1 MATLTL
7 APLLLT
13 LSLAAPQ
20 GDEDMKAVLEAQ
32 AHRTTVI
39 KKAARSVCSV
49 MALNSPGGGSGV
61 IFHPRGFV
69 ISNFHV
75 VAARGRPKKRPPGQP
90 PGPDQPEEEP
100 KPVPMPDQKGQ
111 QGDEKEKVPLLPTS
125 QPTRRA
131 TEKKKK
137 DEKSPF
143 GTPPAGD
150 GWDPA
155 RKVMKIGLP
164 DGNLYKAQVLGVD
177 PGSDLAILLLEPRK
191 DGKPYPYS
199 PLGDSD
205 ALLVGET
212 VFAMGNPFLLATDF
226 TPTLTWGVVSGTHR
240 YQKGR
245 QNRMLVY
252 PDCIQIDAPVN
263 PGNSGG
269 PLFNENGEIVGI
281 NGRITIRDR
290 GRVNTGVGFAIA
302 SNQIR
307 NFLAEMMAGKHAE
320 HGTLDL
326 NAWYMKSPGETEPQ
340 VVVQSIFDDSE
351 AFKLGMRTGDQLTH
365 FNNIRI
371 TSANQLAT
379 LVGVMPSDAWIT
391 LGYRAHLQNGGFGKE
406 KDITFKM
413 KVLDTGSSRN
423 PDRLADRDTR
433 KLARAAMTEN
443 VGKGQEIVTGATLT
457 FTGPEDQKIVVH
469 RLGDKLRLSMGKT
482 VYVRT
487 GKERGFK
494 IEAGNI
500 TDLKPEEHAKLEREL
515 GANPWLWR
523 GGDLRNKIADSWL
536 EGGVHVLG
544 RAACRCRLPG
554 KGQMEMLFFEDGS
567 PAGYSYR
574 DPLQRRVVRNM
585 VREGEL
591 WIQIRRKLTKGWK
604 LQQPVYDPLPKKEL
618 FERPKQ

>member
-1 MATLTL
+1 MATLT

-20 GDEDMKAVLEAQ
+20 GDEDLNAVLEAQ
-32 AHRTTVI
+32 ARRTAVI
-39 KKAARSVCSV
+39 QNAQRSVCSV
-49 MALNSPGGGSGV
+49 MAMNSPGGGSGV

-75 VAARGRPKKRPPGQP
+75 VAARRRPPQGRP
-90 PGPDQPEEEP
+90 PGPDEAPEKDP
-100 KPVPMPDQKGQ
+100 KPVPMPDQKGK
-111 QGDEKEKVPLLPTS
+111 QGDDKDKEKVPLLPTS
-125 QPTRRA
+125 LPTRQPA
-131 TEKKKK
+131 KKPAEK
-137 DEKSPF
+137 DPF
-143 GTPPAGD
+143 GAPPAGD

-155 RKVMKIGLP
+155 HKVMKIGLP

-191 DGKPYPYS
+191 DGKPYPHS

-240 YQKGR
+240 YQKGQ

-281 NGRITIRDR
+281 NGRITVRDR

-365 FNNIRI
+365 FNNIKI

-379 LVGVMPSDAWIT
+379 LVGVMPTNAWVT
-391 LGYRAHLQNGGFGKE
+391 LGYRPHKENGGFGQE

-423 PDRLADRDTR
+423 PDRLADKETR
-433 KLARAAMTEN
+433 KLARAAMTEH
-443 VGKGQEIVTGATLT
+443 VGKGRQPVAGATVT
-457 FTGPEDQKIVVH
+457 FTGPDDQKIVIH
-469 RLGDKLRLSMGKT
+469 RLGEKLRLSIGKT

-487 GKERGFK
+487 GKDQGFK
-494 IEAGNI
+494 IEEGAI
-500 TDLKPEEHAKLEREL
+500 ADLKPEEQAKLEREL

-523 GGDLRNKIADSWL
+523 GKDLEARIAGSWL

-544 RAACRCRLPG
+544 MAACRCRLSG
-554 KGQMEMLFFEDGS
+554 KGQMEMFFFEDGR

-574 DPLQRRVVRNM
+574 DPLKQRVVRHM
-585 VREGEL
+585 VRDGKL
-591 WIQIRRKLTKGWK
+591 WIEIRRELTKGWK
-604 LQQPVYDPLPKKEL
+604 LEQPVYDPLPKEEL
-618 FERPKQ
+618 FERPNQ